1 MAFPAVLIAVP
12 YTAEGRDRAR
22 SPWSLCG
29 LPIRS
34 GHSRAEDPGAGGG
47 GDGGDGAC
55 SGWVLCCAVGVGSAS
70 LGPDTAVHHLTLRT
84 APAWGIRGWDGWDGW
99 AQGAGPASGC
109 NASQRL
115 ATSEGH
121 GGLELLG
128 GVGCRDAIRESDS
141 EPGAFGQPRLLQNN
155 KPGKLT
161 NAGKNA
167 LMQPC
172 GLPALHRPRAFPFPI
187 HCITSILQVA
197 RQGRI
202 FVQNTR
208 PAYYTACTVHVSLC
222 FIPIIITVRLR
233 GRPGSSGPWARF
245 GRGAGQ
251 PTESCGEDAG
261 SLQHQGEPLRT
272 AISAFPSLVRSRSG
286 ARHGSKRGHKMGLH
300 DRCRACCPALPP
312 AKGKQAGRW
321 RRAVSNDS
329 NQKDCV
335 LCCQKT
341 EKHSADKSTF
351 ATLVCSSRVQS
362 KTPARLGGME
372 HLCAWL
378 GRRIKPRGRL

>member
-1 MAFPAVLIAVP
+1 MN
-12 YTAEGRDRAR
+12 GRRERNRHRAATPR
-22 SPWSLCG
+22 NVRGPRRRIG
-29 LPIRS
+29 L
-34 GHSRAEDPGAGGG
+34 
-47 GDGGDGAC
+47 
-55 SGWVLCCAVGVGSAS
+55 
-70 LGPDTAVHHLTLRT
+70 
-84 APAWGIRGWDGWDGW
+84 
-99 AQGAGPASGC
+99 
-109 NASQRL
+109 
-115 ATSEGH
+115 
-121 GGLELLG
+121 LELLG
-128 GVGCRDAIRESDS
+128 GVGCRDAIRESES

-261 SLQHQGEPLRT
+261 QSPAPRRAITNCHFCFPFPRPFSIRST
-272 AISAFPSLVRSRSG
+272 ARQQ
-286 ARHGSKRGHKMGLH
+286 ARAQDGITR
-300 DRCRACCPALPP
+300 PAAEHVAPHSLPP
-312 AKGKQAGRW
+312 RANKPDAG